1 MLGMLLGSE
10 SRAEVLSSSDPALA
24 EWFGLAPMTDSGIA
38 VTAKTAMRLAAVYAC
53 VHRLSSNMAQLPLHV
68 MRRDGSNVVD
78 GNDHPA
84 HALLSTS
91 PNQWQSSYDWREQ
104 AQQVVLTNGNAI
116 TRLRRDRRG
125 QLIELDL
132 FEPEHIGE
140 PVKGAS
146 GWYYPAYDAQ
156 EQRWFALPIYDA
168 AHIKGFGGSRYWG
181 MSPIRYHAETIG
193 LGLAAKKYG
202 SQFFGG
208 GGRPSGILIDKT
220 PNAVGDL
227 GKQHRANLKSAWKEG
242 GIGKGS
248 GRTALL
254 SGDLDYKAI
263 TISPEE
269 AQFLDT
275 QKMNRSEIAGLFNV
289 PSHMINDLEKATFSN
304 ISEQAI
310 HFVRHSIM
318 PWVVRWEQELNR
330 KLFTDMERRAGY
342 YVKFNLAGL
351 LRGTAKE
358 RAEFYHYAITDGW
371 MSRNEVRLLEDKNQK
386 DGLDEM
392 LVSVNASKLIGDK
405 DKNTNDE
412 VKDDPS
418 NSNQ

>member
-10 SRAEVLSSSDPALA
+10 SRTEVLSSSDPALA
-24 EWFGLAPMTDSGIA
+24 EWFGLAPVTDSGIA
-38 VTAKTAMRLAAVYAC
+38 VTAKSAMRLAAVYAC

-68 MRRDGSNVVD
+68 LRRDGGKVMEGS
-78 GNDHPA
+78 DHPA
-84 HALLSTS
+84 ATLIATS
-91 PNQWQSSYDWREQ
+91 PNEWQSSYDWREQ
-104 AQQVVLTNGNAI
+104 AQQVVLTEGNAI

-125 QLIELDL
+125 QLIELDV
-132 FEPEHIGE
+132 FEPEHIGH

-146 GWYYPAYDAQ
+146 GWYFPAYDAQ

-168 AHIKGFGGSRYWG
+168 VHVRGFGGSRYWG

-227 GKQHRANLKSAWKEG
+227 GKQHRANLRSSWKEG

-351 LRGTAKE
+351 LRGTPKE
-358 RAEFYHYAITDGW
+358 RAEYYHYAITDGW
-371 MSRNEVRLLEDKNQK
+371 MDRNEVRLFEDLNPRA
-386 DGLDEM
+386 GLDEM
-392 LVSVNASKLIGDK
+392 LISVNATKLTSAEK
-405 DKNTNDE
+405 DKPNDE
-412 VKDDPS
+412 VKDDQS
-418 NSNQ
+418 NNDQ

>member
-1 MLGMLLGSE
+1 M
-10 SRAEVLSSSDPALA
+10 
-24 EWFGLAPMTDSGIA
+24 
-38 VTAKTAMRLAAVYAC
+38 
-53 VHRLSSNMAQLPLHV
+53 
-68 MRRDGSNVVD
+68 
-78 GNDHPA
+78 
-84 HALLSTS
+84 
-91 PNQWQSSYDWREQ
+91 
-104 AQQVVLTNGNAI
+104 VLTNGNAI

-220 PNAVGDL
+220 PNAIGDV
-227 GKQHRANLKSAWKEG
+227 GKQHRTNLKSAWKEG
-242 GIGKGS
+242 GIGNGS

-318 PWVVRWEQELNR
+318 PWVVRWEMELNR

-371 MSRNEVRLLEDKNQK
+371 MSRNEVRLLEDKNPR

-418 NSNQ
+418 NSDQ

>member
-1 MLGMLLGSE
+1 MLGMLLRNE
-10 SRAEVLSSSDPALA
+10 SRADVITSSDPGLA
-24 EWFGLAPMTDSGIA
+24 EWFGLAPVTDSGIA
-38 VTAKTAMRLAAVYAC
+38 VTAKSAMRLAAVYAC

-84 HALLSTS
+84 HTLLSTS

-140 PVKGAS
+140 PIRGAS

-181 MSPIRYHAETIG
+181 MSPIRYHSETIG
-193 LGLAAKKYG
+193 LGLATKKYG

-220 PNAVGDL
+220 SGGAGVGEP
-227 GKQHRANLKSAWKEG
+227 GKQHRANIKAAWKEG

-269 AQFLDT
+269 AQFLAT
-275 QKMNRSEIAGLFNV
+275 ASCPGLCAGSRSSTASCSRIWSGGLATTSSSTWPVCCAVLPKNGLSSITTPSPMAGCPATRSVCSKTRTRRMDWTGWTGRDAGLGQR
-289 PSHMINDLEKATFSN
+289 D
-304 ISEQAI
+304 QA
-310 HFVRHSIM
+310 
-318 PWVVRWEQELNR
+318 
-330 KLFTDMERRAGY
+330 DRR
-342 YVKFNLAGL
+342 
-351 LRGTAKE
+351 
-358 RAEFYHYAITDGW
+358 
-371 MSRNEVRLLEDKNQK
+371 
-386 DGLDEM
+386 
-392 LVSVNASKLIGDK
+392 
-405 DKNTNDE
+405 
-412 VKDDPS
+412 
-418 NSNQ
+418 